1 MNEWMEVW
9 MEQNYST
16 FLKGSIVSKMQVTQ
30 FQLLFIEL
38 LHKSKITIV
47 LCSSNPVLLFKNP
60 C

>member
-1 MNEWMEVW
+1 

-47 LCSSNPVLLFKNP
+47 LCSSNPVLLLKNP
-60 C
+60 CWF